1 MLIVLFLTSNSG
13 ILLTL
18 KYILI
23 PSCLPSRVKPQ
34 VLVKFILSVYIIS
47 YKYNSHMS
55 YLIDYTYISSLVQFL
70 LFPKVSNCLNFLFN
84 LLNFL

>member
-1 MLIVLFLTSNSG
+1 MLFFTSNFG
-13 ILLTL
+13 ILLAL

-23 PSCLPSRVKPQ
+23 PSCLPSRVKSQ
-34 VLVKFILSVYIIS
+34 VLVKFILSVYTMS
-47 YKYNSHMS
+47 YKHCSHMS

-70 LFPKVSNCLNFLFN
+70 LFPKVSNCLDFLFY